1 MSSKLFWYFDLI
13 IFELWILFHKDNMK
27 KRKSEMDEDQMKKK
41 MKVEHADMEIEGK
54 SNEKKKYHTVNLPPS
69 TGLDS

>member
-1 MSSKLFWYFDLI
+1 
-13 IFELWILFHKDNMK
+13 MK

-54 SNEKKKYHTVNLPPS
+54 SNKKKNTTLLIFLQVQ
-69 TGLDS
+69 D